1 MLTVLFL
8 KSLEISDYR
17 LRMRDVLCK
26 SRSLSLILY
35 LLTKQGNS
43 ILVFILVILQ
53 FKIFMSTKV
62 WHFRVFSRSEI
73 RVAEY
78 DSLFCM
84 TFLKVSIEIVLDLS
98 LDNNRIWI
106 GVFLIITFLILFLN
120 KTTLPT
126 S

>member
-1 MLTVLFL
+1 MLTFLFL

-62 WHFRVFSRSEI
+62 RHFRVFSRSEI
-73 RVAEY
+73 RVPEY
-78 DSLFCM
+78 DSLFCV

-106 GVFLIITFLILFLN
+106 GVFLVITFLILLLN
-120 KTTLPT
+120 KTTLPK